1 MLKISDFFFNFWL
14 RFVYPYK
21 EDISLDI
28 YDFHAFEK
36 EFSRYMGIVF
46 EDICIDA
53 LTALMKNNKIPL
65 KFSKIGKWW
74 FKNIEIDIIA
84 LNPKLKTIIYGECKW
99 KDNVNPKEVYNVLF
113 KKKESVHVPW
123 VPKKE
128 YFVILAK
135 SFSYKMKTN
144 DVLTIDLKD
153 LERMLFS
160 KS

>member
-65 KFSKIGKWW
+65 KF
-74 FKNIEIDIIA
+74 IDILPA
-84 LNPKLKTIIYGECKW
+84 LKCEDSQRGGL
-99 KDNVNPKEVYNVLF
+99 
-113 KKKESVHVPW
+113 
-123 VPKKE
+123 
-128 YFVILAK
+128 
-135 SFSYKMKTN
+135 SYQGM
-144 DVLTIDLKD
+144 DP
-153 LERMLFS
+153 R
-160 KS
+160 